1 MSLLHSPWSARRA
14 GSRLYELG
22 RRISARFAT
31 FGILEAHLYRPLPE
45 GEHQEHHDIEDW
57 DECGEHIPT
66 GISGLCNDLYL
77 TDEAEDE
84 HQDEEQAEDA
94 KEH

>member
-1 MSLLHSPWSARRA
+1 
-14 GSRLYELG
+14 
-22 RRISARFAT
+22 
-31 FGILEAHLYRPLPE
+31 LYRPLPE
-45 GEHQEHHDIEDW
+45 GEHQEHHDVKDW
-57 DECGEHIPT
+57 DEGSEHIPP

-84 HQDEEQAEDA
+84 HEDEEHAEDA